1 MIGSV
6 RWLAPAF
13 ALAFL
18 FATGSG
24 WQSASAQIGRTPIGK
39 PQGRSLIVKARVL
52 AVEPALAEELGELT
66 PRKRFERLAELV
78 ETLDA
83 AVGDDPSA
91 AESEAPLGI
100 EQVGAIDRGTTF
112 DQQLPLTL
120 PEGELAITVLQE
132 QPRGDLRV
140 EIIQRD
146 GTGEELERRIVVAP
160 RELSVRPTRAVR
172 AEALDETTGRW
183 LLLEIRLP

>member
-1 MIGSV
+1 MVAGS
-6 RWLAPAF
+6 RWLTPVF
-13 ALAFL
+13 ALAL
-18 FATGSG
+18 LLTTGLG
-24 WQSASAQIGRTPIGK
+24 WHSASAQIGRPPIGK

-52 AVEPALAEELGELT
+52 ALSPELVEELGELIA
-66 PRKRFERLAELV
+66 RKRFEHLSELV
-78 ETLDA
+78 KRLDA
-83 AVGDDPSA
+83 APDGDTGAP
-91 AESEAPLGI
+91 ETETPLGI

-120 PEGELAITVLQE
+120 PDGELAITVLQE

-140 EIIQRD
+140 EVIQED
-146 GTGEELERRIVVAP
+146 GAGVELGRKIVIAP

-172 AEALDETTGRW
+172 AEPLDESGRW